1 MLEACILLLGLGM
14 GHQQLLDER
23 DSNTVEGSLFK
34 HKKIKIKI
42 KSKIAT
48 CHAHIHHDHACI
60 PCGNHILAHVKIK

>member
-14 GHQQLLDER
+14 GHQQLPKQLLDER

-42 KSKIAT
+42 KSKI
-48 CHAHIHHDHACI
+48 
-60 PCGNHILAHVKIK
+60 